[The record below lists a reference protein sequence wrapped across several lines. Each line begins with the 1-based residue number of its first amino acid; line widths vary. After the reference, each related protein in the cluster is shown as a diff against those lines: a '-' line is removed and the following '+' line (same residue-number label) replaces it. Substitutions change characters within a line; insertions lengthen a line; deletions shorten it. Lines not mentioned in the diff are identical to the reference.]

1 MSGTSEAKHN
11 GNGTVTL
18 KDDSAHGASGDSKF
32 NGGAEGGVALHT
44 GAPGHEHESAAV
56 CTAAVAES
64 LPSASTVNI
73 QTADSSEVKNPPAV
87 APAAA
92 GSTAAK
98 NVLASPERQNS
109 ASSVGGS
116 VTFGSVGAESATA
129 EATKA
134 GNSEVPGSA
143 KGSGTGSEPIS
154 VDDDVVSVEMNAAG
168 GDAPVKA
175 TVPVETMDA
184 EQHSL
189 ELFMESLPPG
199 FVRCP
204 GCPMVYELVPNEDAA
219 RGGGGG
225 VSTQELPK
233 GSNLSRRAAM
243 RHSGRHRFRC
253 PSCSATFCDTC
264 RCLPYHFG
272 FSCESWVA
280 YQARPKCVYCGD
292 AAQEAEGPEGKVEGS
307 DESGVSSGEQEEG
320 LAPPCC
326 GSEECQQRA
335 NESCRK
341 KLSCGHPCRGPGAE
355 ECLPCM
361 EPGCPSA
368 AIDGDA
374 EFCNVCWT
382 ESLLAAP
389 CVKLECG
396 HFVHAAC
403 GRELLQ
409 KGRPTARLTFGF
421 MSCPVCRA
429 DKALAKNG
437 VLGKTEGIAE
447 QLVLATEVEVCSFV
461 DALEPRG

>member
-1 MSGTSEAKHN
+1 MGKRVWRQQLTAKYTNPDVFTPLHVATPCCRLFLSGTSPKSSELAEGGKGGIESIASQNSSCSASSGHSSPDIPSPKLPHDYEEASAGADDVDFVGAVAGAWAVGDLNGVSLKGSDTETEGDSTGLNSNESFQNSSKGATSIDVSHVSSSPTPHTDQVASSESSGSDVRDDSQEVKKLECPPLKWTADVQEEEDMSGTSEAKHN

-204 GCPMVYELVPNEDAA
+204 GCPMV
-219 RGGGGG
+219 
-225 VSTQELPK
+225 S
-233 GSNLSRRAAM
+233 
-243 RHSGRHRFRC
+243 
-253 PSCSATFCDTC
+253 
-264 RCLPYHFG
+264 
-272 FSCESWVA
+272 
-280 YQARPKCVYCGD
+280 
-292 AAQEAEGPEGKVEGS
+292 
-307 DESGVSSGEQEEG
+307 
-320 LAPPCC
+320 
-326 GSEECQQRA
+326 
-335 NESCRK
+335 
-341 KLSCGHPCRGPGAE
+341 
-355 ECLPCM
+355 
-361 EPGCPSA
+361 
-368 AIDGDA
+368 
-374 EFCNVCWT
+374 
-382 ESLLAAP
+382 
-389 CVKLECG
+389 
-396 HFVHAAC
+396 
-403 GRELLQ
+403 
-409 KGRPTARLTFGF
+409 
-421 MSCPVCRA
+421 
-429 DKALAKNG
+429 
-437 VLGKTEGIAE
+437 
-447 QLVLATEVEVCSFV
+447 
-461 DALEPRG
+461 